1 MHIGV
6 DIGGSKILVVAGTSG
21 HAILR
26 QAKIKTPESGKA
38 GMAEIIRM
46 IEEVAGNDV
55 IRAIAIA
62 TASPIDR
69 KKGRILESAPNMHGW
84 RGTELVKPI
93 KERFSVPIYLEND
106 AAAAALTESHIGA
119 GRNHPY
125 VLYVTIST
133 GIGTALVINGQ
144 PYRGGAGSLEAGH
157 MIIDPNGPQCGCGG
171 RGHFEAMVAGPA
183 IRKRYG
189 KYGYEITDPEI
200 WDEIAGFI
208 ALGFYNLIHAY
219 APSVIVIGGGVGV
232 HYEKFHPFLVKHLEK
247 LHPLYPI
254 PPIVPAKHIETAVGY
269 GALILASQ
277 L

>member
-6 DIGGSKILVVAGTSG
+6 DIGGSKILVVAGLSG
-21 HAILR
+21 HEILR
-26 QAKIKTPESGKA
+26 QSKIQTPISGEE
-38 GMAEIIRM
+38 GMAEIMRM
-46 IEEVAGNDV
+46 IAEVAGDDK
-55 IRAIAIA
+55 IRSIAIA

-69 KKGRILESAPNMHGW
+69 KQGSILKSAPNMHGW
-84 RGTELVKPI
+84 RGINLVAPI
-93 KERFSVPIYLEND
+93 KKKFKVPVYLEND

-119 GRNHPY
+119 GRNYPY

-144 PYRGGAGSLEAGH
+144 PYRGAAGSLEAGH
-157 MIIDPNGPQCGCGG
+157 MIIDPDGPLCGCGG
-171 RGHFEAMVAGPA
+171 KGHFEALVAGPA

-189 KYGYEITDPEI
+189 KYGYEIDDPEI
-200 WDEIAGFI
+200 WNEIAGFLAI
-208 ALGFYNLIHAY
+208 GFYNYINAF
-219 APSVIVIGGGVGV
+219 APSIIVIGGGVGV

-247 LHPLYPI
+247 LHPLYPL